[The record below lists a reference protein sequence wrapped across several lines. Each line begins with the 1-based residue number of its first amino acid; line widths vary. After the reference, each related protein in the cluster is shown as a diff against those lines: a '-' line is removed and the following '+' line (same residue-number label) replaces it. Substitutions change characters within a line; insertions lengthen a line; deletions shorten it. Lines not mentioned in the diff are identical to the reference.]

1 MNKNIAVSTLA
12 FLLCLFGVKAQDN
25 IVDEVIAVV
34 GADAILKSDVE
45 EMFYRMQAEG
55 YDYEGDL
62 KCKLLEDMLIQKLL
76 LNQAILD
83 SIEVSENTVMSQVE
97 GRINY
102 FISQIGSREKME
114 EYFNKNTF
122 ELKEYLRTVVREQML
137 TEQMKAKITEGITT
151 TPAEVRYYYRNTNKD
166 SIPTIP
172 AEFEI
177 QQIVLEPKIEQEE
190 IDRVKDRLRDFQNRA
205 NNGEDFSLMCIL
217 YSEDVNSARRGGE
230 LGFMGKGMLVPEF
243 ADVAFNLRDPNKVS
257 RIVETEYGYHIIQ
270 LIERRGTRV
279 NCRHLLLKPKIS
291 QASREEAFVAL
302 DSIKQVISDGTLRYE
317 EAALYYS
324 MDKDTRSNGGL
335 LANPSTGSSKFE
347 ISDPNLPP
355 DIAKVAQGM
364 KEGDISEPFSYINRS
379 GKEVVAIIRLKSK
392 TDAHTANLKDD
403 YQRLKEEFLMQKKE
417 QKLTAWIKEKQL
429 DTYISIDEKWKN
441 CAFEYSGW

>member
-1 MNKNIAVSTLA
+1 MNKIIALSILA
-12 FLLCLFGVKAQDN
+12 LVLTFTGLKAQDDV
-25 IVDEVIAVV
+25 IDEVIAVV

-45 EMFYRMQAEG
+45 GMFYRMQAQG
-55 YDYEGDL
+55 YNYEGNL
-62 KCKLLEDMLIQKLL
+62 KCRILEDMLIQKLL
-76 LNQAILD
+76 LNQAKLD

-97 GRINY
+97 ARINY
-102 FISQIGSREKME
+102 IISQLGSREKME
-114 EYFNKNTF
+114 EYFNKNSF
-122 ELKEYLRTVVREQML
+122 ELKEEFRVEVREQMI
-137 TEQMKAKITEGITT
+137 TEQMKSKITEGITT
-151 TPAEVRYYYRNTNKD
+151 TPAEVRYYYRNTEKD

-172 AEFEI
+172 AEYEI
-177 QQIVLEPKIEQEE
+177 QQIVLEPKIDQEE
-190 IDRVKDRLRDFQNRA
+190 IDRIKDRLREFQTRA

-270 LIERRGTRV
+270 LIERRGSKV
-279 NCRHLLLKPKIS
+279 NVRHLLLKPKVS
-291 QASREEAFVAL
+291 QKAREEALTAL
-302 DSIKQVISDGTLRYE
+302 DSIKNVIDDGTLSFD

-355 DIAKVAQGM
+355 DIAKMAQGM
-364 KEGDISEPFSYINRS
+364 NEGDISKPFSYINRN
-379 GKEVVAIIRLKSK
+379 GKEVVAIVRLKSK
-392 TDAHTANLKDD
+392 TPAHKANLKDD
-403 YQRLKEEFLMQKKE
+403 YQSLKDEFLAKKKEDKLKE
-417 QKLTAWIKEKQL
+417 WIKEKQL
-429 DTYISIDEKWKN
+429 DTYISIDDKWKD
-441 CAFEYSGW
+441 CEFEYTGW

>member
-1 MNKNIAVSTLA
+1 MNKNIALNIMA
-12 FLLCLFGVKAQDN
+12 FILCLIGVKAQDN

-83 SIEVSENTVMSQVE
+83 SIEVSENSVMSQVE
-97 GRINY
+97 GRINF

-122 ELKEYLRTVVREQML
+122 ELKEYLRSVVREQML
-137 TEQMKAKITEGITT
+137 TEQMKAQITEGITT

-177 QQIVLEPKIEQEE
+177 QQIVLEPKVEQEE
-190 IDRVKDRLRDFQNRA
+190 IDRIKGRLREFQTRA
-205 NNGEDFSLMCIL
+205 NSGEDFSLMCIL

-243 ADVAFNLRDPNKVS
+243 ADVAFNLRDPSKVS

-270 LIERRGTRV
+270 LIERRGSRV
-279 NCRHLLLKPKIS
+279 NCRHLLMKPKIS
-291 QASREEAFVAL
+291 QDSREEAFMAL
-302 DSIKQVISDGTLRYE
+302 DSIKQIINEETLGFD

-364 KEGDISEPFSYINRS
+364 NEGDISDPFSYINQK
-379 GKEVVAIIRLKSK
+379 GKEVVAVIKLKSK
-392 TDAHTANLKDD
+392 TTAHTANLKDD

-417 QKLTAWIKEKQL
+417 QKLTEWIKEKQL
-429 DTYISIDEKWKN
+429 DTYISIDDKWKD
-441 CAFEYSGW
+441 CEFEYSGW